1 MRKTIAVVLS
11 AGVGLTALAG
21 AALADK
27 GPGMFSRAD
36 TNGDGFVSKEEFAAG
51 RDAMFAKLDANADG
65 AVDQAELDKAREAW
79 HQRKGQQTQADSTE
93 ADSTQADKPK
103 KQHQGGFLARIDTD
117 SDGKVTTQEFAA
129 AGDQMFAKFDANG
142 DGKLAQDEMPKHRKH
157 KDAPAEG
164 DAPAE

>member
-1 MRKTIAVVLS
+1 MRKTIAFVLS
-11 AGVGLTALAG
+11 AGLGLTALAG
-21 AALADK
+21 AAMADK
-27 GPGMFSRAD
+27 GQGIFGRAD

-51 RDAMFAKLDANADG
+51 RNAMFAKLDANSDG

-79 HQRKGQQTQADSTE
+79 HQRKSQQTQADSGM
-93 ADSTQADKPK
+93 QADAPK
-103 KQHQGGFLARIDTD
+103 KKHHGRFMARIDTD

-129 AGDQMFAKFDANG
+129 AGNQMFAKFDANG

-164 DAPAE
+164 AAPAQ

>member
-1 MRKTIAVVLS
+1 MRKTIALVLS
-11 AGVGLTALAG
+11 AGLGLTAFAG
-21 AALADK
+21 AAVADK
-27 GPGMFSRAD
+27 GQGMFGRAD

-51 RDAMFAKLDANADG
+51 RDKMFAKLDANSDG
-65 AVDQAELDKAREAW
+65 AIDQAEVDKMREAW
-79 HQRKGQQTQADSTE
+79 QQRRAEKAQADGT
-93 ADSTQADKPK
+93 TQADKPK
-103 KQHQGGFLARIDTD
+103 REHSGFLARLDTD

-164 DAPAE
+164 AAPAQ